1 MLRNLV
7 DGLSGRT
14 WEGKEEFLIAIM
26 EIVSRSVKILFLF
39 IMRLMNLSQMICKS
53 DVAFKIGILKVQK
66 LSFNLMVKKN
76 SSMQ

>member
-1 MLRNLV
+1 LV